1 MKIFVGNRITEI
13 HDISL
18 PEQWAHVDGLLNP
31 ADLLTR
37 GVMDPEKLMSNRW
50 FESAEFLEEDEI
62 YWTKTEVDELDPDNE
77 EVKKKPVLVALGIVS
92 GDDEYIN
99 VSRFSN
105 WMRLKRSL
113 GWTIRFTSNC
123 RSYER
128 DRELGESLTVDE
140 VELAETVILKDVQHA
155 SFSDEVRLINAG
167 KPLPPSSPLSSLCPV
182 LDGDGLL
189 RVGGRLRKIDCI
201 STEAKHPAI
210 LPRTHPVTKLLIDWT
225 HRRNGHVGPEHV
237 LSILRESYWVIS
249 GRTAINQVVGNC
261 FFCRI
266 RKARRKFP
274 FMADLPP
281 CRAAV
286 DLPPFCNCGVD
297 LFGPIEV
304 KQGRK
309 RLKRWVVLFTCLT
322 IRCIHLEVVENCET
336 DAFINSLRRFVNRR
350 GCPTKMFSD
359 NGTNFRGAS
368 AELKEVINGLD
379 KVAIADFATNMKIVW
394 DFNPPKAPHMGGC
407 WERMVR
413 SVKEVLFGLM
423 KDHVVTDPQLLT
435 GLTEAESI
443 VNSRPLT
450 HLPSDVSDLEA
461 LTPNHI
467 LLGKHRNWASLED
480 TSASDISSRRQWRQV
495 QGLRKQFWSR

>member
-1 MKIFVGNRITEI
+1 M
-13 HDISL
+13 
-18 PEQWAHVDGLLNP
+18 
-31 ADLLTR
+31 
-37 GVMDPEKLMSNRW
+37 
-50 FESAEFLEEDEI
+50 
-62 YWTKTEVDELDPDNE
+62 
-77 EVKKKPVLVALGIVS
+77 
-92 GDDEYIN
+92 
-99 VSRFSN
+99 
-105 WMRLKRSL
+105 
-113 GWTIRFTSNC
+113 
-123 RSYER
+123 
-128 DRELGESLTVDE
+128 
-140 VELAETVILKDVQHA
+140 
-155 SFSDEVRLINAG
+155 
-167 KPLPPSSPLSSLCPV
+167 
-182 LDGDGLL
+182 
-189 RVGGRLRKIDCI
+189 
-201 STEAKHPAI
+201 
-210 LPRTHPVTKLLIDWT
+210 
-225 HRRNGHVGPEHV
+225 
-237 LSILRESYWVIS
+237 
-249 GRTAINQVVGNC
+249 
-261 FFCRI
+261 
-266 RKARRKFP
+266 
-274 FMADLPP
+274 
-281 CRAAV
+281 
-286 DLPPFCNCGVD
+286 
-297 LFGPIEV
+297 
-304 KQGRK
+304 
-309 RLKRWVVLFTCLT
+309 VLFTCLT

-435 GLTEAESI
+435 VLTEAESI

-495 QGLRKQFWSR
+495 QGLRKQFWSRWVKEYLPTLTKRPCWRQDVPNLKEGELVLLQTDELLSVLLDPLPWPSRDASSWMMQFGLRTAPVF